1 MSRFNPSSH
10 DLSEDPPTPE
20 NLLRGFHGRRVNG
33 KRKSMLPI
41 DVSDLNHAQCLG
53 RSNTIFYVSDKR
65 DPKDPKGEGAQ
76 GFKKRFY
83 HDQRPE
89 SYLYII
95 PSSVG
100 VNAPTLLEL
109 MDACKAAKLL
119 PKLKKKGL
127 FPKGPLPSKLVELG
141 DLEKVVLTSGKLEAE
156 ISFENYK
163 LFVWDDMNTLMAL
176 PMDGRGHVIDD
187 GEIYIW
193 SSKQTKVNWRGIID

>member
-1 MSRFNPSSH
+1 
-10 DLSEDPPTPE
+10 
-20 NLLRGFHGRRVNG
+20 
-33 KRKSMLPI
+33 
-41 DVSDLNHAQCLG
+41 
-53 RSNTIFYVSDKR
+53 
-65 DPKDPKGEGAQ
+65 
-76 GFKKRFY
+76 
-83 HDQRPE
+83 
-89 SYLYII
+89 
-95 PSSVG
+95 
-100 VNAPTLLEL
+100 

-193 SSKQTKVNWRGIID
+193 SSKHTKVNWRGIID